1 MGKNQRFHN
10 SDEYYIQRAALSLNK
25 AVDLQKITKRD
36 RDLITEFINEIVATS
51 QVSATRQ
58 HKVTS
63 LLIRNRAY
71 LPEYSACTITD
82 VYNAIGNIKSAKN
95 ERGELRYSRNTVS
108 DMVRE
113 IKRFFLWLSE
123 NGYTDID
130 SRKLHKIKLPAAP
143 SITVTPDKILTEDE
157 VLSII
162 QACTT
167 SRDRA
172 LVSVLYE
179 GGFRIGEIGNLTW
192 GDVTFKSWNATA
204 RTAEKTG
211 KERFVPLVSSRSYLI
226 QWKEDYPLPIT
237 PDAFV
242 FLTTT
247 THKPLQ
253 YAGVVKQLR
262 IISNRAGVTKHIKPH
277 IFRHSRITHMIN
289 NGMPESHVKMIMWGD
304 VSSEMLRNYLHLNQ
318 DDIAAK
324 VAEMNGISAEGEEE
338 PKKKRGVKPQQCKVC
353 AAINTPTAVY
363 CSNCGTP
370 LSEEGKVRM
379 DSIEDRIRNEML
391 SNPEFMLMLASAM
404 KNLEQERLQVS
415 NDV

>member
-10 SDEYYIQRAALSLNK
+10 SDEYYIRRASGYLSK
-25 AVDLQKITKRD
+25 AVELQKITEKD
-36 RDLITEFINEIVATS
+36 RELISEFINEIVATS
-51 QVSATRQ
+51 QVSAIRQ

-71 LPEYSACTITD
+71 LPEYSACTISD
-82 VYNAIGNIKSAKN
+82 VYQAIGNIKTAKN
-95 ERGELRYSRNTVS
+95 EKGELRYSRNTVS

-123 NGYTDID
+123 NGYTEID

-143 SITVTPDKILTEDE
+143 SITVTPDKILTEEE

-162 QACTT
+162 RACTT

-192 GDVTFKSWNATA
+192 GDITFKSWNATA

-211 KERFVPLVSSRSYLI
+211 KERFIPLVSSRSYLI

-262 IISNRAGVTKHIKPH
+262 IISKRAGVTKHIKPH

-289 NGMPESHVKMIMWGD
+289 NGMPESHVKMMMWGD

-318 DDIAAK
+318 NDIAAK
-324 VAEMNGISAEGEEE
+324 VAEMNGISTEIQEE

-353 AAINTPTAVY
+353 AAVNTPTAMY
-363 CSNCGTP
+363 CSNCGAP
-370 LSEEGKVRM
+370 LSEEGRSKLNTM
-379 DSIEDRIRNEML
+379 EEQIREQISN
-391 SNPEFMLMLASAM
+391 NPEFLFMLASLM
-404 KNLEQERLQVS
+404 KKSGEEGVQPAE
-415 NDV
+415 DV